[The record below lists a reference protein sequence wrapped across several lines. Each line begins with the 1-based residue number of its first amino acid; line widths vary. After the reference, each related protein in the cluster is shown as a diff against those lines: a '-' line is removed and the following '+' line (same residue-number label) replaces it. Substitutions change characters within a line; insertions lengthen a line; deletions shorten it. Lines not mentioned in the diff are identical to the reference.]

1 MTLWII
7 ITIEG
12 PSGVQVEEKWLRYT
26 SKGAF
31 IRHYKK
37 ILSII
42 SENVPLKIKN
52 DNKTWKKQ
60 KT

>member
-37 ILSII
+37 IF
-42 SENVPLKIKN
+42 
-52 DNKTWKKQ
+52 DKKDYLDVKLDYLQ
-60 KT
+60 SNA

>member
-37 ILSII
+37 IF
-42 SENVPLKIKN
+42 
-52 DNKTWKKQ
+52 DKKDCLVVKLNNMQ
-60 KT
+60 STA